1 MRELFKKDI
10 FIKIASVLFA
20 ILLWLTVLNK
30 SNPFITS
37 TPIRVR
43 IEYRNESTLAEKG
56 LVLMNRDSLR
66 SYVEI
71 FVRGRQEDISRI
83 NEGDFTVIADFSKVN
98 SENDTILEL
107 EEVVHD
113 LKNVYVYDMN
123 PKYVNIEIEK
133 IKKKSFPVE
142 LVSNITLKENYRII
156 KESVEPQII
165 EIEDVGSKID
175 AIGSV
180 RVLVDIKDMDKNT
193 VMKKECVIY
202 NKEGKEIPSL
212 SKKYS
217 VDVSIEV
224 AKEVPI
230 VVPVTGRPAPDYV
243 EGTIKITPEKALITG
258 PADRLAKIGEL
269 KTETVDIQNISKNLS
284 VSKPIIL
291 PSGISLID
299 TPEEV
304 TVNVTIEQ
312 LVRKNFTFSKDE
324 ISLLNAETN
333 NTEGEE
339 PLIYEIITDSVIITV
354 KGRQSDFQS
363 LSKDVFKPSVDV
375 AGLGEGTHKLPLK
388 FFLPSAF
395 SRVNN
400 VEVEV
405 KISKVTQEQ

>member
-43 IEYRNESTLAEKG
+43 IEYRNESSLAEKG

-83 NEGDFTVIADFSKVN
+83 NEGDFTVVADFSKVN
-98 SENDTILEL
+98 SENDTVLKI
-107 EEVVHD
+107 EEAVHD

-123 PKYVNIEIEK
+123 PKYVTIEIEK
-133 IKKKSFPVE
+133 IKKKTFPVE

-156 KESVEPQII
+156 KESVEPEII

-180 RVLVDIKDMDKNT
+180 RVLVDIKDLDKNT

-202 NKEGKEIPSL
+202 NKDGKEIPSL

-217 VDVSIEV
+217 ADVSIEV

-230 VVPVTGRPAPDYV
+230 VVPVKGRPAPDYV
-243 EGTIKITPEKALITG
+243 EGAIKIAPEKALITG
-258 PADRLAKIGEL
+258 AADKLAKINEL
-269 KTETVDIQNISKNLS
+269 RTEPVDIQNISKNLN
-284 VSKPIIL
+284 VSKLIDL
-291 PSGISLID
+291 PDGITLVD

-304 TVNVTIEQ
+304 AVSVVIEQ
-312 LVRKNFTFSKDE
+312 LVRKDFAFSKEE
-324 ISLLNAETN
+324 ISLLNTD
-333 NTEGEE
+333 NTDDEE
-339 PLIYEIITDSVIITV
+339 PLSYEVITDSVTITV
-354 KGRQSDFQS
+354 KGRQSDFPS
-363 LSKDVFKPSVDV
+363 LSKDVFNPSIDV

-388 FFLPSAF
+388 FFLPTAF

-405 KISKVTQEQ
+405 KISKVVQE

>member
-43 IEYRNESTLAEKG
+43 IEYKNESSLTEKS
-56 LVLMNRDSLR
+56 LVLMNRDSLKN
-66 SYVEI
+66 YVEI

-83 NEGDFTVIADFSKVN
+83 NEGDFTVVADFSKVN
-98 SENDTILEL
+98 SENDTVLEL

-123 PKYVNIEIEK
+123 PKYVSIEIEK

-156 KESVEPQII
+156 KEIVEPEII
-165 EIEDVGSKID
+165 EIEDIGSKVD

-180 RVLVDIKDMDKNT
+180 RVLVDIKDLDKNI

-202 NKEGKEIPSL
+202 NKDGKEIPSL
-212 SKKYS
+212 NKKYS
-217 VDVSIEV
+217 ADVSIEV

-230 VVPVTGRPAPDYV
+230 VVPVKGRPASDYV
-243 EGTIKITPEKALITG
+243 EGAIKIVPEKALITG
-258 PADRLAKIGEL
+258 AADKLAKINEL
-269 KTETVDIQNISKNLS
+269 KTEAVDIQNINKNLN
-284 VSKPIIL
+284 VSKLIVL
-291 PSGISLID
+291 PDGITLVD

-304 TVNVTIEQ
+304 AVNVTIEQ
-312 LVRKNFTFSKDE
+312 LVRKDFTFSKEE
-324 ISLLNAETN
+324 ISLLNAETVT
-333 NTEGEE
+333 TEDEE
-339 PLIYEIITDSVIITV
+339 PLSYEILTDSVTITV
-354 KGRQSDFQS
+354 KGRKSDFPS
-363 LSKDVFKPSVDV
+363 LSKDVFKTYVDV
-375 AGLGEGTHKLPLK
+375 GGLGEGTHKLQLK
-388 FFLPSAF
+388 FFIPSPF
-395 SRVNN
+395 SRVND

-405 KISKVTQEQ
+405 RISKVTQE

>member
-43 IEYRNESTLAEKG
+43 IEYKNESSLTEKS
-56 LVLMNRDSLR
+56 LVLMNRDSLKN
-66 SYVEI
+66 YVEI

-83 NEGDFTVIADFSKVN
+83 NEGDFTVVADFSKVN
-98 SENDTILEL
+98 SENDTVLEL

-123 PKYVNIEIEK
+123 PKYVSIEIEK

-156 KESVEPQII
+156 KEIVEPEII
-165 EIEDVGSKID
+165 EIEDIGSKVD

-180 RVLVDIKDMDKNT
+180 RVLVDIKDLDKNI

-202 NKEGKEIPSL
+202 NKDGKEIPSL
-212 SKKYS
+212 NKKYS
-217 VDVSIEV
+217 ADVSIEV

-230 VVPVTGRPAPDYV
+230 VVPVKGRPASDYV
-243 EGTIKITPEKALITG
+243 EGAIKIVPEKALITG
-258 PADRLAKIGEL
+258 AADKLAKINEL
-269 KTETVDIQNISKNLS
+269 KTEAVDIQNINKNLN
-284 VSKPIIL
+284 VSKLIVL
-291 PSGISLID
+291 PDGITLVD

-304 TVNVTIEQ
+304 AVNVTIEQ
-312 LVRKNFTFSKDE
+312 LVRKDFTFSKEE
-324 ISLLNAETN
+324 ISLLNAETVT
-333 NTEGEE
+333 TEDEE
-339 PLIYEIITDSVIITV
+339 PLSYEILTDSVTITV
-354 KGRQSDFQS
+354 KGRKSDFPS
-363 LSKDVFKPSVDV
+363 LSKDVFKPYVDV
-375 AGLGEGTHKLPLK
+375 GGLGEGTHKLQLK
-388 FFLPSAF
+388 FFIPSPF
-395 SRVNN
+395 SRVND

-405 KISKVTQEQ
+405 RISKVTQE